1 MASLKNNLRKVV
13 KFLQTKEKV
22 AVPVPCNMN
31 ELLAGKIAL
40 ITGGSSGIGLAI
52 AQRLLASGCRVII
65 IGSNE
70 DKLKKAHESLN
81 SPNAKSMVMNLLD
94 TKSIKEKLD
103 TALQLFPDS
112 RIDILVN
119 CAGYHPRKSFF
130 DITEDDFD
138 RTLDTNV
145 KGTFFISQAV
155 GYYMMKNHIKGHIL
169 NVSSSS
175 ALRPAW
181 SPYEISK
188 WGIRGMTL
196 GLADTLIPHGIIVN
210 AIAPGPTATPMIG
223 KNPNGDLDFP
233 STPIGRFATPDEI
246 ANLALILVSDMGNL
260 VVGDTLYATGGSG
273 VISLHK

>member
-1 MASLKNNLRKVV
+1 MASLKSNLRKVV

-22 AVPVPCNMN
+22 AIPVPSNVD
-31 ELLAGKIAL
+31 ELLKGKVAL
-40 ITGGSSGIGLAI
+40 ITGGSSGIGFSI
-52 AQRLLASGCRVII
+52 AQRFLSAGCKVII
-65 IGSNE
+65 AGSNE
-70 DKLKKAHESLN
+70 EKLKKACESLS
-81 SPNAKSMVMNLLD
+81 SPDAKCIVMNLLD
-94 TKSIKEKLD
+94 VGTIKPKVEE
-103 TALQLFPDS
+103 ARGLFPDG

-119 CAGYHPRKSFF
+119 CAGFHPKKSYF
-130 DITEDDFD
+130 DITEEDYD
-138 RTLDTNV
+138 RTMDTNV
-145 KGTFFISQAV
+145 KGTFFVSQAV
-155 GYYMMKNHIKGHIL
+155 GFYMLKNHIKGHIL

-188 WGIRGMTL
+188 WGIRGMTM
-196 GLADTLIPHGIIVN
+196 GLADTLIPYGIIVN

-233 STPIGRFATPDEI
+233 NNPSGRFATPEEI

-273 VISLHK
+273 VISLHR